1 MKKSYF
7 IGADVS
13 QEQIDFYLLSLNEN
27 TKPKFVPLLN

>member
-7 IGADVS
+7 IGADGS
-13 QEQIDFYLLSLNEN
+13 QEHIDVYLLSLNEN